1 MSRITELNR
10 AESLPVGRCVFPVR
24 NGLLLL
30 WLMLAVLLCVD
41 LSASE
46 SGNESVLTRQLK
58 SELAYL
64 KTQTVLTTDVV
75 NRYRNLYLEM
85 PAHLTS
91 EERDALDQY
100 LQEYS
105 RLRKAAELAKAEKT
119 FARYEQLEAERQRT
133 IAEER
138 ARQIRFQKAPVPET
152 KKNIIIMQKM
162 AAADAK
168 RKAAAA
174 KAQAEARKKAVAEA
188 NERRNVEIQ
197 IKREF
202 AALYPRAYALTSKRI
217 LVTSAKEKDK
227 YASEFANAV
236 KLFDDWQKK
245 WADQAKRNPHLAG
258 IISAQTNT
266 GAVKQTIILLKE
278 CQAIHELAY
287 KGGTKMKGARLDRY
301 RIVSTNW
308 QGIEYADAGNHYQS
322 RLKAANLN
330 SAVKMR
336 LIAHSARRLKKNTQ
350 ALNGIPLLAYYH
362 MLTGNAD
369 IVVRMN
375 HLTDVQKQD
384 LIAYFKNWDLPEKE
398 IQILRKPVQK
408 KAEPDGNDVEVER
421 F

>member
-85 PAHLTS
+85 PAQLTS
-91 EERDALDQY
+91 EERDALEQY

-152 KKNIIIMQKM
+152 KKNIE
-162 AAADAK
+162 AVA
-168 RKAAAA
+168 KAAAT

-188 NERRNVEIQ
+188 NERRNVKIQ

-245 WADQAKRNPHLAG
+245 WADQAKRKPHLAG

-266 GAVKQTIILLKE
+266 DAVKQTIVLLKE

-384 LIAYFKNWDLPEKE
+384 LIAYFKNWNLPEKE

>member
-30 WLMLAVLLCVD
+30 WLMLAVLLCAD

-85 PAHLTS
+85 PAQLTS
-91 EERDALDQY
+91 EERDALEQY

-152 KKNIIIMQKM
+152 KKNIEV
-162 AAADAK
+162 AAA
-168 RKAAAA
+168 KAAAA
-174 KAQAEARKKAVAEA
+174 KAQAEARKKAVAKA
-188 NERRNVEIQ
+188 NERRNVEKQ

-202 AALYPRAYALTSKRI
+202 AVLYPRAYALTSKRI

-245 WADQAKRNPHLAG
+245 WADQAKRKPHLSG

-266 GAVKQTIILLKE
+266 DAVKQTIILLKE

-398 IQILRKPVQK
+398 IQILGKPVQK

>member
-30 WLMLAVLLCVD
+30 CLMLAVLLCAD

-75 NRYRNLYLEM
+75 NRYRNLYLEI
-85 PAHLTS
+85 PAQLTS
-91 EERDALDQY
+91 EERDALEQY

-119 FARYEQLEAERQRT
+119 FVRYEQLEAERQRT

-152 KKNIIIMQKM
+152 KKNIEV
-162 AAADAK
+162 AAAK
-168 RKAAAA
+168 AAA
-174 KAQAEARKKAVAEA
+174 KAQAEARKKAVAKA
-188 NERRNVEIQ
+188 NERRNVEKQ

-202 AALYPRAYALTSKRI
+202 AVLYPRAYALTSKRI

-236 KLFDDWQKK
+236 KLFEDWQKK
-245 WADQAKRNPHLAG
+245 WADQAKRKPHLAG

-266 GAVKQTIILLKE
+266 DAVKQTIILLKE

-398 IQILRKPVQK
+398 IQILGKPVQK

>member
-30 WLMLAVLLCVD
+30 WLMLAVLLCAD

-85 PAHLTS
+85 PAQLTS
-91 EERDALDQY
+91 EERDALEQY

-138 ARQIRFQKAPVPET
+138 AHQIRFQKAPVPET
-152 KKNIIIMQKM
+152 KKNIEV
-162 AAADAK
+162 AAA
-168 RKAAAA
+168 KAAAA
-174 KAQAEARKKAVAEA
+174 KAQAEARKKAVAKA
-188 NERRNVEIQ
+188 NERRNVEKQ

-202 AALYPRAYALTSKRI
+202 AVLYPRAYALTSKRI

-245 WADQAKRNPHLAG
+245 WADQAKRKPHLSG

-266 GAVKQTIILLKE
+266 DAVKQTIILLKE

-398 IQILRKPVQK
+398 IQILGKPVQK

>member
-24 NGLLLL
+24 NGFLLL

-46 SGNESVLTRQLK
+46 SGNGSVLTRQLK

-85 PAHLTS
+85 PAQLTS

-152 KKNIIIMQKM
+152 KKNIE
-162 AAADAK
+162 AAAA
-168 RKAAAA
+168 KAAAT

-188 NERRNVEIQ
+188 NERRNVKIQ

-236 KLFDDWQKK
+236 KLFDNWQKK
-245 WADQAKRNPHLAG
+245 WVDQAKRKPHLAG

-266 GAVKQTIILLKE
+266 DAVKQTIVLLKE

-301 RIVSTNW
+301 RIVSTTW